1 MLATPFIWTLSGRH
15 STDSLPLKTKP
26 RYYCFIGR
34 QTMYWLAH
42 GCLFACFGRNAW
54 QQYGEL
60 AHFAFFST
68 RGNPTYKEDK
78 NGGEISM

>member
-1 MLATPFIWTLSGRH
+1 
-15 STDSLPLKTKP
+15 
-26 RYYCFIGR
+26 
-34 QTMYWLAH
+34 MYWLAH